1 MEHLAVEGASNLAR
15 RGPPGNRGL
24 ATAYLS
30 SSSRYAL
37 TILPAARREL
47 AAWRL
52 RADAIPDPALRRL
65 ALAALAKR
73 GNMEGAAL
81 LAVFAP
87 HTRRAKTVRA
97 LVAFQAAYNYL
108 DMLAEQPCA
117 DPQAN
122 GRDLHEAL
130 LVALDPSAAH
140 GDYYAS
146 HPHRDDGGYLL
157 GMVETCR
164 RTLAALPSYG
174 AVAPSALAAAA
185 RIVQFQSLNLG
196 ELQGGHD
203 GLERWARELAPVAA
217 DLEWWEAAGAAGSSL
232 GIHVLI
238 GLAADGRLDPRDL
251 AAIDGAYF
259 PWIGALHSLLDSLI
273 DVAEDRL
280 TGQRSLLSHYDSPA
294 VAALR
299 LRQLASRASFEAA
312 GLPSPARH
320 QVILTAMSAFY
331 LSAPQAAGQDVRPI
345 AASVASGLGS
355 PLIPALS
362 LLRAG
367 RAVSGLARAARGSR

>member
-1 MEHLAVEGASNLAR
+1 VPSPATPLEPVDKRALAK
-15 RGPPGNRGL
+15 
-24 ATAYLS
+24 AYLS

-37 TILPAARREL
+37 AILPAARREL

-87 HTRRAKTVRA
+87 HTRRAETVRA

-108 DMLAEQPCA
+108 DMLAEQPCT
-117 DPQAN
+117 DPEAN

-140 GDYYAS
+140 CDYYAS

-164 RTLAALPSYG
+164 RTLGALPSYR

-185 RIVQFQSLNLG
+185 RIVRFQSLNLG

-203 GLERWARELAPVAA
+203 GLERWARELAPASGH
-217 DLEWWEAAGAAGSSL
+217 LEWWEAAGAAGSSL
-232 GIHVLI
+232 GVHVLI
-238 GLAADGRLDPRDL
+238 GLAADGQLDPRDL
-251 AAIDGAYF
+251 AAIDRAYF
-259 PWIGALHSLLDSLI
+259 PWIGALHSLLDSLV

-280 TGQRSLLSHYDSPA
+280 TGQRSLLSHYASPA
-294 VAALR
+294 VAASR
-299 LRQLASRASFEAA
+299 LWQLASRASFEVA

-331 LSAPQAAGQDVRPI
+331 LSAPEAARSDARPL
-345 AASVASGLGS
+345 AGSVANCMGS
-355 PLIPALS
+355 PLIPALA

-367 RAVSGLARAARGSR
+367 RAASRLARAVRASR